1 MEVSFIPKMQRWLKG
16 LTRILMIIVV
26 FGGILFLAA
35 GRINWLAAWILI
47 ITYFGYLLFVM
58 IWGLA
63 NAPELL
69 GERGRVADNVKS
81 WDKTINLFYAILMVA
96 LLVVAGLDG
105 GRWGWSQMAVG
116 VQVAG
121 FLGLILSGGIIW
133 WTMAENA
140 YLSRWARIQADRG
153 QVVVTSGPYRYIRH
167 PMYAAILLLVTCM
180 ALGLGSWWALI
191 PAGMICGLF
200 ALRTV
205 LEDRML
211 RQELPGYKEYCQ
223 RVRYRLLPGIW

>member
-1 MEVSFIPKMQRWLKG
+1 MGVSLIPKMQRWLKG
-16 LTRILMIIVV
+16 FTRILMIIGI
-26 FGGILFLAA
+26 FGGILFMTA
-35 GRINWLAAWILI
+35 GRINWLAAWILVI
-47 ITYFGYLLFVM
+47 AYFGYLLFVM
-58 IWGLA
+58 IWGFA
-63 NAPELL
+63 KAPQLL
-69 GERGRVADNVKS
+69 EERGQVADNVKS

-105 GRWGWSQMAVG
+105 GRWGWSQMAIS

-121 FLGLILSGGIIW
+121 FLGLTLAGWIIW

-153 QVVVTSGPYRYIRH
+153 QVVITSGPYRYVRH
-167 PMYAAILLLVTCM
+167 PMYAAIFLLVTCM

-191 PAGMICGLF
+191 PASMICGLF
-200 ALRTV
+200 VLRTG

-211 RQELPGYKEYCQ
+211 QQELPGYRDYCH

>member
-1 MEVSFIPKMQRWLKG
+1 
-16 LTRILMIIVV
+16 MIIGI
-26 FGGILFLAA
+26 FGGILFIAA

-47 ITYFGYLLFVM
+47 IAYFGYLLFVM
-58 IWGLA
+58 IWGLV

-69 GERGRVADNVKS
+69 GERSRVADNVKA
-81 WDKTINLFYAILMVA
+81 WDKTINRIYAILVIA
-96 LLVVAGLDG
+96 LLIVAGLDG
-105 GRWGWSQMAVG
+105 GRWNWSQMSVG
-116 VQVAG
+116 FQVAG
-121 FLGLILSGGIIW
+121 FLGLILAGGIIW

-153 QVVVTSGPYRYIRH
+153 QVVITSGPYRYIRH
-167 PMYAAILLLVTCM
+167 PMYAAIQLLFICL

-200 ALRTV
+200 VLRTA

-211 RQELPGYKEYCQ
+211 QEHLPGYMEYTQ